1 MVYSLKR
8 IHQFSGNSRK
18 INRNIWQIN
27 ERRERERQRDRER
40 ERQRDRDRQTE
51 TERQKETETETAHD
65 SSRGCHFAVIMYG
78 L

>member
-27 ERRERERQRDRER
+27 ECRERERQRDRER
-40 ERQRDRDRQTE
+40 ETERQRQTDRQTE
-51 TERQKETETETAHD
+51 TESIITQTTVAHLGGREVSSQKD
-65 SSRGCHFAVIMYG
+65 IKY
-78 L
+78 